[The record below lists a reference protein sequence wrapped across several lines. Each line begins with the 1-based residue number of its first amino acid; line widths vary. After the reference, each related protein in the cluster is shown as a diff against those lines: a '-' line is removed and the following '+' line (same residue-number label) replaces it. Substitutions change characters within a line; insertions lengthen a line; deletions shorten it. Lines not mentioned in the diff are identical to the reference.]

1 MNKTTRKTIIKSLLA
16 ACAIACAGF
25 TQRAEAAVVSASVNN
40 ANYIQVKRLVN
51 VSGATTYRLYRN
63 MVNNFNTAKVVYTG
77 KATTVLDP
85 TVALGYKYYYWLA
98 YQKGGK
104 WYAYKTSPD
113 WGARHLTLKV
123 TRTTSGSRVYVK
135 ASVNGYWV
143 NIPWTSTLGNKNV
156 CGWTWYKSNPYIGY
170 ITGKKRGS
178 FKVTVNKASD
188 GKYMICHAM
197 GGIDGNDYSN
207 SLEAFKHNY
216 AKGHRYF
223 EVDFQYTSDG
233 KVDGLRGRIDMDLAV
248 FDYPTYM
255 KENHLNGY

>member
-123 TRTTSGSRVYVK
+123 TRTTSGSRIYVK

-143 NIPWTSTLGNKNV
+143 NIPWTITLGNKNV

-178 FKVTVNKASD
+178 CKVTVKFGDTWPVS
-188 GKYMICHAM
+188 
-197 GGIDGNDYSN
+197 
-207 SLEAFKHNY
+207 
-216 AKGHRYF
+216 
-223 EVDFQYTSDG
+223 TSWTVNV
-233 KVDGLRGRIDMDLAV
+233 K
-248 FDYPTYM
+248 
-255 KENHLNGY
+255 

>member
-123 TRTTSGSRVYVK
+123 TRVTSGSRIYVK

-143 NIPWTSTLGNKNV
+143 NIPWTITLGNKNV

-178 FKVTVNKASD
+178 CKVTVKFGDTWPVS
-188 GKYMICHAM
+188 
-197 GGIDGNDYSN
+197 
-207 SLEAFKHNY
+207 
-216 AKGHRYF
+216 
-223 EVDFQYTSDG
+223 TSWT
-233 KVDGLRGRIDMDLAV
+233 VNVR
-248 FDYPTYM
+248 
-255 KENHLNGY
+255 